1 MKYVLLAILTLL
13 LAGCSAA
20 PEDRVTI
27 VVTNHT
33 DRPIVGAVGAG
44 LVGEQV
50 VLWPHMTRSF
60 WVLRS
65 MMPKTVT
72 FTISEKR
79 D

>member
-1 MKYVLLAILTLL
+1 MKYALLAILFLL
-13 LAGCSAA
+13 LSGCASA
-20 PEDRVTI
+20 PEDRINI

-33 DRPIVGAVGAG
+33 DRPIVGCVDAG
-44 LVGEQV
+44 LLNNQV
-50 VLWPHMTRSF
+50 VLWPHMTRNF